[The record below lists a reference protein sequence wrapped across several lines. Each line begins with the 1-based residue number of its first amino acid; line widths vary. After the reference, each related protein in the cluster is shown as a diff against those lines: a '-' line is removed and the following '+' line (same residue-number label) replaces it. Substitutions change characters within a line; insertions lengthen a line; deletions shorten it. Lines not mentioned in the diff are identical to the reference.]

1 MLEVVVKIVQ
11 PLTTKQVKELPI
23 GVHNV
28 GGVVGLC
35 IRKQVTTSRYF
46 LRYLWSKKTYLLNLP
61 RGIGLGE
68 ARKIAFEYRRQLEQG
83 VNPKIQLVQHLEEV
97 ALELAI
103 KVKTFSDVA
112 QEWIEYRDEMG
123 YWNTREKVLV
133 VVKGRL
139 EKYIYPVI
147 GSKKITEVDAY
158 DISKILLPVYTS
170 RSMCSKVKTLLNN
183 IFKWSCLKNYRT
195 SNPVDDAHE
204 LMTPLDIK
212 HKEVRNQ
219 PSLDYREVP
228 SFMTDLLE
236 RRDNASL
243 MLAFSILTCARSK
256 AVRMMK
262 WDEIDFANQVWT
274 IPEEHDKVKGE
285 GRFRTIMLNPQSIE
299 ILSLMKD
306 QRTGTD
312 DEYVFSNGRGGFYSD
327 TQFISHI
334 KKLHESKFAVD
345 GIGWV
350 DRKTGLRITQ
360 HGFRSSFKTWSLSDE
375 LGNNKKYDR
384 EVVEYCL
391 LHSKQDRYKNAYDRC
406 DFERDRSEVMKD
418 WGEWC
423 AGKSNVK
430 QE

>member
-1 MLEVVVKIVQ
+1 MKIVH
-11 PLTTKQVKELPI
+11 PLTSKQVKELPS

-61 RGIGLGE
+61 RGIGLAE
-68 ARKIAFEYRRQLEQG
+68 ARKIASEYRKQLELG
-83 VNPKIQLVQHLEEV
+83 INPKIQLVQHLEEV
-97 ALELAI
+97 ALELAL
-103 KVKTFSDVA
+103 KVKTFRDVA

-139 EKYIYPVI
+139 EKYIYPII

-183 IFKWSCLKNYRT
+183 IFRWSCLKNYRS
-195 SNPVDDAHE
+195 SNPVDDTHE

-219 PSLDYREVP
+219 PSLDFRDVP
-228 SFMTDLLE
+228 VFMKDLLKK
-236 RRDNASL
+236 RDTTSL
-243 MLAFSILTCARSK
+243 MLAFAILTCARSK

-262 WDEIDFANQVWT
+262 WEELDLVNQVWT

-299 ILSLMKD
+299 ILNSLKG
-306 QRTGTD
+306 QRICSD
-312 DEYVFSNGRGGFYSD
+312 SEYVFSNGRGGFYSD
-327 TQFISHI
+327 TQFISYI
-334 KKLHESKFAVD
+334 KKIHESKLAAD

-350 DRKTGLRITQ
+350 DRKTGLRIT
-360 HGFRSSFKTWSLSDE
+360 
-375 LGNNKKYDR
+375 
-384 EVVEYCL
+384 
-391 LHSKQDRYKNAYDRC
+391 
-406 DFERDRSEVMKD
+406 
-418 WGEWC
+418 
-423 AGKSNVK
+423 
-430 QE
+430 